1 MYKIQNIRSGRRR
14 PLLYA
19 MVICALA
26 PAGALGQHV
35 HGVIEL
41 GVVVEGSTVAVS
53 LDAPLSDVVGFEHA
67 PENDEQLELIRQAA
81 ALLSNQDAMFGLPDS
96 ASCTISDT
104 SIDGPAYVLEHLA
117 EDAAGAVLSDHD
129 DHDGHEE
136 SAEHDHDEHE
146 ESAVHDHDEHE
157 EAADHDHDEHEEAA
171 GHDHDEHEESA
182 DHDHDGHEE
191 SADHEHDDA
200 EQHSEVNANYQW
212 ECRSASDLD
221 SLALRFTE
229 SFAGVETI
237 EIQILTA
244 AGAQVLTL
252 EGRATSV
259 SLSQP

>member
-1 MYKIQNIRSGRRR
+1 MHKISNFRSERRR
-14 PLLYA
+14 SLLYA
-19 MVICALA
+19 AAICVLA
-26 PAGALGQHV
+26 PAGVHAQHV

-41 GVVVEGSTVAVS
+41 GVVVEGGTVALS
-53 LDAPLSDVVGFEHA
+53 LNAPLSDVVGFEHA

-81 ALLSNQDAMFGLPDS
+81 ALLSNPDAMFGLPDS
-96 ASCTISDT
+96 ASCTSSDT

-129 DHDGHEE
+129 EHEE
-136 SAEHDHDEHE
+136 SAGHDHDEHE
-146 ESAVHDHDEHE
+146 ESAAHDHDDEHDE
-157 EAADHDHDEHEEAA
+157 SAAHDH
-171 GHDHDEHEESA
+171 HDEHEESA

-200 EQHSEVNANYQW
+200 EQHSEVNANYEW
-212 ECRSASDLD
+212 ECGNASDFD

-259 SLSQP
+259 SLSRP